1 MWNPRWGNPRLDSAT
16 GALISSADAK
26 DNKHFWIETEFDK
39 PLDVYQVILKRRA
52 DTFDVKLPNA
62 TQTMLQRRVNRHIYI
77 QYKDPV
83 TKKWLWYKGER
94 YTLLPTGQTE
104 NSTAEEE

>member
-26 DNKHFWIETEFDK
+26 DNKQFWIETDFDK

-77 QYKDPV
+77 
-83 TKKWLWYKGER
+83 
-94 YTLLPTGQTE
+94 
-104 NSTAEEE
+104 